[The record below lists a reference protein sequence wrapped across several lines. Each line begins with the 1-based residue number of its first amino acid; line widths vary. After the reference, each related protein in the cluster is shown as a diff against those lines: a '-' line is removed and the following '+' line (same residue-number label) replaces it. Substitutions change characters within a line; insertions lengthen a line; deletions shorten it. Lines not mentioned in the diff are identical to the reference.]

1 MSDKKLT
8 VLGII
13 AVIAA
18 ALAVMQSRMSQQAA
32 SVEFGRSPLIAGLNV
47 EAVATIKVTGQNGS
61 ETVTL
66 SQQGG
71 QLGVADKD
79 NYPADVTKINSLIS
93 NCLDIRVTEKITSNP
108 ANHADLKVTPET
120 AGHMVAFL
128 DAAGEPI
135 VTLVLSPADPESG
148 SSHGRLLKS
157 NDVYVI
163 QNRLYFNASPMQYID
178 AELVD
183 IRRDEVNSVAVK
195 TPDGNY
201 LLQAGEGNDEVVLE
215 KMPEGKQFKGTDYK
229 TVFGALAALRFED
242 VQAEKNVPA
251 DLEFNYSYICKLKDL
266 KVYKLLLAKK
276 DDAVYAKVSATYLDS
291 TPVEKTVGEVES
303 DEELKKKEQKLL
315 AIDAV
320 KEFTAKHKGWV
331 YKIPAYKADN
341 LTKLLSE
348 LIEDIPAPEP
358 QEPPVADE
366 KATEQAS
373 L

>member
-18 ALAVMQSRMSQQAA
+18 ALAVMQSRMNQQTA
-32 SVEFGRSPLIAGLNV
+32 SVEFGRSPLIAGLNI
-47 EAVATIKVTGQNGS
+47 EAVSAIKVTSQNGS
-61 ETVTL
+61 QTVTL

-71 QLGVADKD
+71 QFVVADKD
-79 NYPADVTKINSLIS
+79 NYPADVAKINLLIS
-93 NCLDIRVTEKITSNP
+93 NCLDIRVAEKITSNP

-120 AGHMVAFL
+120 AEYMVAFL
-128 DAAGEPI
+128 DSTGEPI
-135 VTLVLSPADPESG
+135 VTLVLSPSDDESG
-148 SSHGRLLKS
+148 TSHGRLLKS
-157 NDVYVI
+157 DDVYLI
-163 QNRLYFNASPMQYID
+163 QNRIYFNVSPMQYID

-183 IRRDEVNSVAVK
+183 IRREDVNSVAVK
-195 TPDGNY
+195 NPEGNY
-201 LLQAGEGNDEVVLE
+201 LLKAGQGNDEVVLE
-215 KMPEGKQFKGTDYK
+215 DMPEGKQFKGTDYK

-242 VQAEKNVPA
+242 VQAEKNAPA
-251 DLEFNYSYICKLKDL
+251 DLEFNYNYIGKLKDL
-266 KVYKLLLAKK
+266 KVYKLSLAKK

-320 KEFTAKHKGWV
+320 KEFTARHKGWI

-341 LTKLLSE
+341 LIKPLSE

-358 QEPPVADE
+358 EESPVVEE
-366 KATEQAS
+366 KTTEQAS